1 MGSCPEMRAKESF
14 PRKYLFG
21 KDFYDTARI
30 FNYLRTSSVYL
41 QTLFSGKFCTHSH
54 HTVAQN
60 IPIGLRPLSK
70 SSYVYV
76 SEKWCVQPYRTF
88 SAHNAWHPILG
99 GLTHNAA
106 GRFDVVRVLQAIQGH
121 QQGGEAARR
130 GRPIG

>member
-1 MGSCPEMRAKESF
+1 MVNSFRSMALWVSGSSETKTYGKGVTLREREEQPTL

-21 KDFYDTARI
+21 KDFYNTARI

-70 SSYVYV
+70 SSYV
-76 SEKWCVQPYRTF
+76 
-88 SAHNAWHPILG
+88 
-99 GLTHNAA
+99 
-106 GRFDVVRVLQAIQGH
+106 
-121 QQGGEAARR
+121 
-130 GRPIG
+130 